1 MAKIGLNNFRYSV
14 ATVNETTGAIT
25 YGTPKKPAKAI
36 SFSFE
41 PTVADAKLYA
51 DDTLAESDF
60 HVTGGN
66 VTMGIDREDL
76 QTQCDM
82 LGHTYTDGEVVDNV
96 DDVAPY
102 VGLGRI
108 TKLMV
113 DGAIKYRGTVL
124 ALVKF
129 NEPSESDQTQ
139 GENVEFNTTELSG
152 SMVVPEDGNW
162 RHRKIFD
169 SKAEAITY
177 IEGLLTGTSSASTN
191 TETH

>member
-25 YGTPKKPAKAI
+25 YATPKKPAKAI
-36 SFSFE
+36 SFTFE

-102 VGLGRI
+102 VGVGRI

-113 DGAIKYRGTVL
+113 DGEIKYRGTVL

-129 NEPSESDQTQ
+129 NEPSENDTTQ

-152 SMVVPEDGNW
+152 TMVVPEDGNW

-169 SKAEAITY
+169 TKAEAITY
-177 IEGLLTGTSSASTN
+177 IEGLLGKSGQ
-191 TETH
+191 

>member
-129 NEPSESDQTQ
+129 NEPSETDTTQ

-152 SMVVPEDGNW
+152 TMVVPENGNW
-162 RHRKIFD
+162 RQRKIFD
-169 SKAEAITY
+169 SKADAISY
-177 IEGLLTGTSSASTN
+177 IEGLLGGNA
-191 TETH
+191 

>member
-14 ATVNETTGAIT
+14 ATVNASTGAVT
-25 YGTPKKPAKAI
+25 YGTPTKPAKAI

-51 DDTLAESDF
+51 DDGLAESDSR
-60 HVTGGN
+60 VTGGS

-102 VGLGRI
+102 VGVGRV

-113 DGAIKYRGTVL
+113 DGEIKYRGTVL
-124 ALVKF
+124 SLVKF

-139 GENVEFNTTELSG
+139 GENVEFSTTELSG
-152 SMVVPEDGNW
+152 TMVVPEDGNW
-162 RHRKIFD
+162 RHRKVFD
-169 SKAEAITY
+169 TKAEAISY
-177 IEGLLTGTSSASTN
+177 IEGLLGGTSTQ
-191 TETH
+191 TTQGQ

>member
-41 PTVADAKLYA
+41 PSVADAVLYA
-51 DDTLAESDF
+51 DDGVAESDF
-60 HVTGGN
+60 RVTGGS

-76 QTQCDM
+76 ETQCDM
-82 LGHTYTDGEVVDNV
+82 LGHEYSEGEVIDNV

-102 VGLGRI
+102 VGVGRI

-169 SKAEAITY
+169 SKAEAIAY
-177 IEGLLTGTSSASTN
+177 IEGLLGKTGQ
-191 TETH
+191 